1 MPCEKER
8 GTPRKWQT
16 LWQYST
22 VPTKSSSTTWW
33 WATTS
38 SGPKSSR
45 ARSSEATLSLPP
57 ESETMTRV
65 GSLGTS
71 FKSAGSS
78 NRGGSSSFVIG
89 TPLFHPGNERPG
101 GWKHIRGGKRA
112 KDLRKRGFQLLH
124 YLRIEGDPHAL
135 NCHLFPGNQ
144 GVRIVLVFTRQPALK
159 CLLRPHADCIHISL
173 FPHDAQRDQH
183 VGGLGFIGCNGGK

>member
-16 LWQYST
+16 PWQYST

-38 SGPKSSR
+38 SGPKISR

-57 ESETMTRV
+57 DSETTTRV
-65 GSLGTS
+65 GSLRTS
-71 FKSAGSS
+71 LRSPGSS

-89 TPLFHPGNERPG
+89 IPLFHLGNERPG
-101 GWKHIRGGKRA
+101 GGKHIGGGKRTKA
-112 KDLRKRGFQLLH
+112 LH
-124 YLRIEGDPHAL
+124 E
-135 NCHLFPGNQ
+135 C
-144 GVRIVLVFTRQPALK
+144 
-159 CLLRPHADCIHISL
+159 
-173 FPHDAQRDQH
+173 
-183 VGGLGFIGCNGGK
+183 GL

>member
-16 LWQYST
+16 PWQYST

-38 SGPKSSR
+38 SGPKISR

-57 ESETMTRV
+57 DSETTTRV
-65 GSLGTS
+65 GSPGTS
-71 FKSAGSS
+71 SRCPGSS
-78 NRGGSSSFVIG
+78 NRGRSSSFVIG
-89 TPLFHPGNERPG
+89 RPLFRPGDERPG
-101 GWKHIRGGKRA
+101 GGKHIREGKRA

-124 YLRIEGDPHAL
+124 DLRIEGDPH
-135 NCHLFPGNQ
+135 
-144 GVRIVLVFTRQPALK
+144 LV
-159 CLLRPHADCIHISL
+159 
-173 FPHDAQRDQH
+173 
-183 VGGLGFIGCNGGK
+183 N